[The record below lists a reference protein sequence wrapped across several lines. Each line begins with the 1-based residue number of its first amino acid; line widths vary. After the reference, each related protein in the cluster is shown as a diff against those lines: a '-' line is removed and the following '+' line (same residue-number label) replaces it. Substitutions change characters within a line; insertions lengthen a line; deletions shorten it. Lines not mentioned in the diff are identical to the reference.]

1 MGEENKLNIVYFSFS
16 KFGIWVLHEQR
27 DVHRLDKYYVTLF
40 SGRLGSSNQERKGMK
55 IFAPLAAT
63 SSREAESEKVRL
75 LAQLC
80 LDLVLSRKSE
90 ISANYSHLIRHTFFL
105 IARFEN
111 LSPIVKQR
119 SSCART

>member
-1 MGEENKLNIVYFSFS
+1 MLFLPVGNITNLLLHLFVGEESKLNIAYFSFS

-63 SSREAESEKVRL
+63 SSREAESDKGPALSAIVPRFSIVAKVGNLCKL
-75 LAQLC
+75 L
-80 LDLVLSRKSE
+80 S
-90 ISANYSHLIRHTFFL
+90 SHSSHIFF
-105 IARFEN
+105 
-111 LSPIVKQR
+111 
-119 SSCART
+119 